1 MALRVFTPVEA
12 NQTLPLVKR
21 IVKDILAS
29 GARLR
34 KLAGRSLTEDEMDRA
49 HDLQYRLQELMA
61 ELAEIGCDYKD
72 WGFEMGLVDF
82 PGFIDAQPVLLCW
95 RSDEPSVEW
104 YHEPEAGYAG
114 RQRIPTELLRESA
127 AGKRMR

>member
-1 MALRVFTPVEA
+1 
-12 NQTLPLVKR
+12 
-21 IVKDILAS
+21 
-29 GARLR
+29 
-34 KLAGRSLTEDEMDRA
+34 MDRA

-95 RSDEPSVEW
+95 RSVEPSVEW
-104 YHEPEAGYAG
+104 CHEPQAGYAG
-114 RQRIPTELLRESA
+114 RQRIPTQLLRKSA
-127 AGKRMR
+127 VGKRMR